1 MEKGSHTAAGS
12 LKEEKG
18 DEAAFFIVNPQ
29 AQAKDPKQ
37 KNSKR
42 QKTKTI
48 KLKNAN
54 SKPDENQRRKAIG
67 AKPIRVCQPVAV

>member
-18 DEAAFFIVNPQ
+18 DEAAFFIVNPR
-29 AQAKDPKQ
+29 AQAKGPKQ
-37 KNSKR
+37 KN
-42 QKTKTI
+42 QKTKKTI

-54 SKPDENQRRKAIG
+54 SKTDENQ
-67 AKPIRVCQPVAV
+67 